1 MSSTPWV
8 NHPTDGIETLD
19 VPMYSESEREGQ
31 CMVYS
36 LAMALDYLSKSYP
49 DEWVRENIDFLPPSE
64 IRKEITISD
73 QSGWIPKQKELDS
86 ISEIAGSVQFT
97 HILRDQSPTEEIFA
111 QIIENHLEK
120 DIPVIPIINAK
131 LLRKDEKAGVHAVVA
146 IGMDDS
152 KIAFQDPWGYP
163 KDIQPKDEF
172 ISAWDDVLNQV
183 VTISVGGQQTL
194 ERDSALGGTSI

>member
-8 NHPTDGIETLD
+8 NHPTDGMRTLD

-31 CMVYS
+31 CIVYS
-36 LAMALDYLSKSYP
+36 LAMALDYLSNSYP
-49 DEWVRENIDFLPPSE
+49 DDWVRENIEFIPPSE
-64 IRKEITISD
+64 IRDVITLSG
-73 QSGWIPKQKELDS
+73 QSGWIPKPEELDL
-86 ISEIAGSVQFT
+86 ISELAGSVQFN

-111 QIIENHLEK
+111 QIIEDHLEK
-120 DIPVIPIINAK
+120 EIPVIPIINAK
-131 LLRKDEKAGVHAVVA
+131 LLRKNEKAGVHAVVA

-152 KIAFQDPWGYP
+152 KVAFQDPWGYP

-183 VTISVGGQQTL
+183 ITISVGGQQTL
-194 ERDSALGGTSI
+194 QRDSALGGGSI